1 METPLLVTGRL
12 VADGGIPKVSLGA
25 RGLFE
30 LPRLPG
36 TGALRRGTGE
46 EDIARLSCLSPGK
59 NNSFG
64 SVIVATMTVVFDSIE
79 RRG

>member
-1 METPLLVTGRL
+1 MPLSATGRL
-12 VADGGIPKVSLGA
+12 VAEGGIPSVSLGA

-30 LPRLPG
+30 LLRLPG

-46 EDIARLSCLSPGK
+46 EDIARLFCLSLGK

-64 SVIVATMTVVFDSIE
+64 SVVLARSAVFPAATE
-79 RRG
+79 